1 MMRNQTYVAVRGRGG
16 GHKLACLNTLEESM
30 IEQMESTVEKDEV
43 DSQQF
48 HYEFDQLILL

>member
-1 MMRNQTYVAVRGRGG
+1 
-16 GHKLACLNTLEESM
+16 M